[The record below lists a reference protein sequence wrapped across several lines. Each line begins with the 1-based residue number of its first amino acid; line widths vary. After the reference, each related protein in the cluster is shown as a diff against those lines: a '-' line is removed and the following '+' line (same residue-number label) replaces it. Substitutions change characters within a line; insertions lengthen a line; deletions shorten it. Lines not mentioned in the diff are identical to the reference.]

1 MYANGSIIDLEVP
14 YEKDRNDIIRKH
26 HDQVG
31 HPGINATVDSIQQQY
46 TYMERLIYRDQRL
59 CEQHYSIKFILTN
72 IFVLCQKF
80 RNCIMNIFVI
90 IESLRNSYV
99 TLRIRSV

>member
-31 HPGINATVDSIQQQY
+31 HPGINATVDSVQQQY
-46 TYMERLIYRDQRL
+46 TWKGLYTKINDNV
-59 CEQHYSIKFILTN
+59 SN
-72 IFVLCQKF
+72 IIQ
-80 RNCIMNIFVI
+80 
-90 IESLRNSYV
+90 
-99 TLRIRSV
+99 